1 MTKKLIHFTM
11 VLLIA
16 GIFLWACSGDTG
28 GEPEKGAI
36 RKMTDQ
42 VAHELVHKMRDPI
55 DKARSVKTQE
65 EGRLSDGQNAVE

>member
-1 MTKKLIHFTM
+1 MTKKLLYFTIA
-11 VLLIA
+11 LLFA
-16 GIFLWACSGDTG
+16 GMSLWACSGDTG

-65 EGRLSDGQNAVE
+65 EDRLSDGQNAVE

>member
-1 MTKKLIHFTM
+1 MKKI
-11 VLLIA
+11 
-16 GIFLWACSGDTG
+16 IFNFSMAVILTALGLGGCSSNSGE
-28 GEPEKGAI
+28 EPEKGAV

-65 EGRLSDGQNAVE
+65 EDRLSDGQNAFE